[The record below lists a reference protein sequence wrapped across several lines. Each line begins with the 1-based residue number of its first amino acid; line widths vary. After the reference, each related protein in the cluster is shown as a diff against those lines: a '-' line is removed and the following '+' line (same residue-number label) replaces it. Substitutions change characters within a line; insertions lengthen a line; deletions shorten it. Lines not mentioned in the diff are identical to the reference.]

1 MCHSWSA
8 VSFQLNRMGVSN
20 MKISVI
26 GLDLAKDVCQVHGVD
41 ERGRAVL
48 RRQLK
53 RHQVLA
59 FFANLDPCLVGLEA
73 CGGFHY
79 WAREIG
85 QCGHTVRAMA
95 PQFVKPYVKSQK
107 NDANDAEAI
116 SEAVQRPGM
125 RFVPAKTVDQQ
136 SILQL
141 HHARQLL
148 TKMRV
153 GLSNHMRAML
163 LEYGMALPK
172 GVKTLPSRLPAI
184 LEDAGN
190 GLGEATRALL
200 AGLYEQWRSLRAQ
213 ADRLEAQIHAWHRQ
227 NEASRRLS
235 EIPGVGVLTATAL
248 VGTIGDAKVFKN
260 GRGLAAYLGLVPQ
273 QRSSGGREKLLG
285 ISKRG
290 DGYVRTLLIHGARAV
305 IRWVRLR
312 ARAGAATDPWLTALL
327 GRMHPNKVACAQAN
341 KTARIAWALL
351 ARERTYAPGAV
362 ALRQAM
368 A

>member
-26 GLDLAKDVCQVHGVD
+26 GLDLAKDVFQVHGVD
-41 ERGRAVL
+41 ERGHVTL

-79 WAREIG
+79 WTREIG
-85 QCGHTVRAMA
+85 QCGHTVKAMA

-116 SEAVQRPGM
+116 CEAVQRPAM
-125 RFVPAKTVDQQ
+125 RFVPVKTVDQQ

-148 TKMRV
+148 TKRRV

-190 GLGEATRALL
+190 GLGEATRLLL
-200 AGLYEQWRSLRAQ
+200 AGLYEPWRSLRAQ

-248 VGTIGDAKVFKN
+248 VGTIGDAKVFQN
-260 GRGLAAYLGLVPQ
+260 GRQLAAYLGLVPQ

-285 ISKRG
+285 ITKRG

-305 IRWVRLR
+305 IRWARLR
-312 ARAGAATDPWLTALL
+312 HRAGTTTDPWLTALL

-351 ARERTYAPGAV
+351 ARERTYAPGA
-362 ALRQAM
+362 ALGQTSA
-368 A
+368 

>member
-20 MKISVI
+20 MKVSVM
-26 GLDLAKDVCQVHGVD
+26 GLDLAKDVFQVHGVD
-41 ERGRAVL
+41 ERGRVVV

-53 RHQVLA
+53 RREVLA
-59 FFANLDPCLVGLEA
+59 FFANLEPGLVGLEA

-95 PQFVKPYVKSQK
+95 PQFVKPYVKNQK
-107 NDANDAEAI
+107 NDRNDAEAI
-116 SEAVQRPGM
+116 CEAVARPSM
-125 RFVPAKTVDQQ
+125 RFVPVKTVDQQ

-163 LEYGMALPK
+163 LEYGIALPK
-172 GVKTLPSRLPAI
+172 GAKTLPARLPAI
-184 LEDAGN
+184 LEEEVN
-190 GLGEATRALL
+190 GLSGATRALL

-213 ADRLEAQIHAWHRQ
+213 ANRLDAQIHAWHRG
-227 NEASRRLS
+227 NEASLRLA
-235 EIPGVGVLTATAL
+235 EVPGVGVLTATAL
-248 VGTIGDAKVFKN
+248 VGTIGDATVFRS
-260 GRGLAAYLGLVPQ
+260 GRQLAAYLGLVPQ
-273 QRSSGGREKLLG
+273 QRTSGGKEKLLG
-285 ISKRG
+285 ITKRG

-305 IRWVRLR
+305 IRWARLR
-312 ARAGAATDPWLTALL
+312 HRAGAATDPWLTALL
-327 GRMHPNKVACAQAN
+327 GRMHPNKAACAQAN

-351 ARERTYAPGAV
+351 ARERTYTPAA
-362 ALRQAM
+362 ALGQAS